1 MNGYHTFSQEQK
13 DALWQRME
21 QGDETARETLILS
34 NERLVWSVV
43 SRFSTVSERREDL
56 FQAGMVGLMRAVDRF
71 DFRRGT
77 SFATFA
83 VPHIFGEMSHLYRKL
98 QNGGR
103 RVSSEQINCA
113 EREFIEQYGRS
124 PKLDELA
131 EELGCNPQD
140 ILQQHEIPM
149 EEAEDVPDGRWEDSF
164 QAVEN
169 RLFFHR
175 LFRSLPLRQRQII
188 YERYYRQK
196 TQSEVAAELEIS
208 QTRVSR
214 LEKDALRR
222 LEEVAKEGR

>member
-1 MNGYHTFSQEQK
+1 MLYGKEWSKEMK
-13 DALWQRME
+13 PP
-21 QGDETARETLILS
+21 GETLILS

-113 EREFIEQYGRS
+113 EREFIEKYGRS

-149 EEAEDVPDGRWEDSF
+149 EEAEDVPDGRWKILFKQWKIAFSSTGFFEVYHCASVKLFTNDTTGKRPKRRWPRNWKL
-164 QAVEN
+164 V
-169 RLFFHR
+169 RL
-175 LFRSLPLRQRQII
+175 
-188 YERYYRQK
+188 
-196 TQSEVAAELEIS
+196 A
-208 QTRVSR
+208 
-214 LEKDALRR
+214 
-222 LEEVAKEGR
+222 

>member
-1 MNGYHTFSQEQK
+1 
-13 DALWQRME
+13 
-21 QGDETARETLILS
+21 
-34 NERLVWSVV
+34 
-43 SRFSTVSERREDL
+43 
-56 FQAGMVGLMRAVDRF
+56 MRAVDRF

-113 EREFIEQYGRS
+113 EREFIEKYGRS

-149 EEAEDVPDGRWEDSF
+149 EEAEDVPDGRWKILFKQWKIAFSS
-164 QAVEN
+164 QAFSKFTIAPASNYLRTILPAKDPSGGAANWKLV
-169 RLFFHR
+169 RL
-175 LFRSLPLRQRQII
+175 
-188 YERYYRQK
+188 
-196 TQSEVAAELEIS
+196 A
-208 QTRVSR
+208 
-214 LEKDALRR
+214 
-222 LEEVAKEGR
+222 